1 MKKQINFKKIALFL
15 LLTFGLTWGF
25 ELLIALTI
33 TQSSYLKTGLHP
45 AGMFFPAF
53 SALILQIFIFKDSSI
68 YYRTNKDKTLW
79 IFYSFLI
86 LTVLNLLVNVL
97 VLTTQI
103 RVLILQGISGILV
116 MLWTLNIFYLYGKC
130 GPEGFRRVGLQL
142 GKIDLGIRFILGVVL
157 FLLSQIVLNWLFRLG
172 KFPGILRN
180 VGGIPVPEGLYP
192 VACVAFFLISIIG
205 IPLSGLAT
213 LFGEEY
219 GWRGFLHDE
228 LVKLGPRPGVFL
240 VGLIWSIW
248 HFPIILSGVHSY
260 PPTVNGLILGLLFFI
275 LAGFVLGYAVMK
287 THSIWVVSF
296 MHGVLN
302 SIYAFVLT
310 YVFRPFDKD
319 FSFGLGIYGLICL
332 AGIVFLIFRDPVW
345 NTQPDKLQKVQLL
358 G

>member
-1 MKKQINFKKIALFL
+1 MKKNINVKKIVLFL

-33 TQSSYLKTGLHP
+33 TQASYLKTGLHP

-53 SALILQIFIFKDSSI
+53 SALILQIFVFKDSSL
-68 YYRTNKDKTLW
+68 YYRRNKDKTRW

-86 LTVLNLLVNVL
+86 LTVLNVLVNVL
-97 VLTTQI
+97 ALITQF

-116 MLWTLNIFYLYGKC
+116 MLWTLLIFYFYGKS
-130 GPEGFRRVGLQL
+130 GPEGFQKVGLQL
-142 GKIDLGIRFILGVVL
+142 GKIDLGVRFILGVIL
-157 FLLSQIVLNWLFRLG
+157 FLFSQAVLNWLFGLG
-172 KFPGILRN
+172 KFPGNLHNI
-180 VGGIPVPEGLYP
+180 GGIPTPDGLYP
-192 VACVAFFLISIIG
+192 VALIAFFLISVIG

-228 LVKLGPRPGVFL
+228 LVKLGPRPGIFL
-240 VGLIWSIW
+240 VGLIWGIW
-248 HFPIILSGVHSY
+248 HFPIILSGIHTY

-302 SIYAFVLT
+302 SIYAFVIT
-310 YVFRPFDKD
+310 YIFRPSDKV
-319 FSFGLGIYGLICL
+319 FSFGLGLYGLICL

-345 NTQPDKLQKVQLL
+345 HAQFNKVQKVNVLR
-358 G
+358 